1 MNETVNE
8 EKARIASKKELSAV
22 EQLLKTVGNLSAD
35 EKLKFLA
42 NKYAIL
48 LDDSKSAQSTIKS
61 LERQMTLLQ
70 REKEQ
75 IKAENGRCLL
85 ARSKF
90 EELSREL
97 QRQNKLIKE
106 ETSRQIREEEERRKE
121 VSNKFQS
128 TLSEVS
134 ALLQTNHDKNQQ
146 LREENKEMAVKLQL
160 LIDQYS
166 IREEHM
172 QKLEKQYDLE
182 RQLGDAKLS
191 QSKLETAQ
199 VKEKYLQEKQQLL
212 IDLNEWQIKY
222 HKLKK
227 EEEAVRQNLSVYQ
240 EKYSDFQKVLDQSND
255 TFSGFKDQMTQ
266 LTKKI
271 KTLEKETT
279 NWRQRYD
286 KSNSSLLQVLEEKK
300 KRDQELLNTSKKLNQ
315 MEKLCRAMQ
324 KERTLLFSEMKI
336 NPASS
341 TLSSELSDTLVEL
354 KLVENDQSA
363 ANTIHEKLVDD
374 GSNVLEM

>member
-182 RQLGDAKLS
+182 RQLADAKLS